1 MYAIHRTY
9 GSSLGR
15 FVRVILVA
23 ITLAIGAAGV
33 GLFHA
38 LHLPLPWLLGPIT
51 SCLVA
56 ALFGV
61 RLRGIRQLND
71 GMRTI
76 LGVAVGATL
85 TPAVLATFPSM
96 WPTLAL
102 VCVMVICI
110 CAIGV
115 PYFQRVWG
123 YDFVT
128 AYYSA
133 MPGGLQ
139 DMLVFGEEGGGNVR
153 TLSLIHATRVLVTV
167 AALPFIL
174 RIIWD
179 ADLTNLPGDPLVNVP
194 ASELALMVLCAV
206 VGWWMAAKV
215 GLFGA
220 SILGP
225 LLVSMVATIIG
236 LLHFRPPAEAIWAA
250 QFFIGITI
258 GCKYSGITMVEV
270 RRDLVA
276 GLGYCVLLIVLTVIF
291 VELVYG
297 FDLAPGMET
306 LLAFAPGGQA
316 EMTVLALIVGADA
329 AFVVAHHVLR
339 IFLIILG
346 APLALRLFASTPRK

>member
-1 MYAIHRTY
+1 MI
-9 GSSLGR
+9 LI
-15 FVRVILVA
+15 VI
-23 ITLAIGAAGV
+23 TFAIGAAGV

-38 LHLPLPWLLGPIT
+38 LHLPLPWLLGPIA
-51 SCLVA
+51 SCLAA
-56 ALFGV
+56 ALSGV
-61 RLRGIRQLND
+61 RLRGIKPLND
-71 GMRTI
+71 SMRTV

-102 VCVMVICI
+102 VSVMVICVGAAGI
-110 CAIGV
+110 

-139 DMLVFGEEGGGNVR
+139 DMLVFGEEAGGNVR
-153 TLSLIHATRVLVTV
+153 TLSLIHATRVLVIV

-174 RIIWD
+174 RMIWD

-194 ASELALMVLCAV
+194 VSELVVMVLCAAI
-206 VGWWMAAKV
+206 GWWMATKI

-225 LLVSMVATIIG
+225 LLISMAATITG

-276 GLGYCVLLIVLTVIF
+276 GLGYCVLLIVLTLVF
-291 VELVYG
+291 VEVIYG
-297 FDLAPGMET
+297 FGLAPGMET

-339 IFLIILG
+339 IFLVILG
-346 APLALRLFASTPRK
+346 APLALRLFGPPRE